1 MAADAWI
8 TYASLAEKVGNKLID
23 FDTDDFKMALILDG
37 YTPDQAA
44 DDEYA
49 DISGDEHASQGAPG
63 YVTGGFPLT
72 GVAWTRT
79 GATSKF
85 TSNYAQWTATG
96 GSIVCK
102 YAVIYDDTVAG
113 KPLVAY
119 CLLDNS
125 PADVTVTVGNIL
137 KITPSA
143 TGIFTEADANA

>member
-8 TYASLAEKVGNKLID
+8 TYASLAEKIGNKLID
-23 FDTDDFKMALILDG
+23 FDTDDFRMALVLDT

-44 DDEYA
+44 DDEWA
-49 DISGDEHASQGAPG
+49 DASGSEHANQGAPG
-63 YVTGGFPLT
+63 YVTGGFALT
-72 GVAWTRT
+72 GVVWSRT

-85 TSNYAQWTATG
+85 TSDYAQWTATG
-96 GSIVCK
+96 GSIVAR

-125 PADVTVTVGNIL
+125 PADVTVTVGNLL
-137 KITPSA
+137 KITPHAS
-143 TGIFTEADANA
+143 GLFTVVDTNA